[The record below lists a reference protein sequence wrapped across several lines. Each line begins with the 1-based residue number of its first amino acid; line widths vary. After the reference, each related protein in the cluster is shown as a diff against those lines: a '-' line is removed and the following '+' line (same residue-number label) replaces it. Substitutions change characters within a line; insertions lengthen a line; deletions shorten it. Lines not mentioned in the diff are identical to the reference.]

1 MADSVMQY
9 KDILFDLSKTIW
21 EAAELK
27 FAEHKSA
34 AASVQVLK
42 DAGFDVTVGFGGLD
56 TAFMGRYGS
65 GKPVIG
71 ILGEFDALDGLS
83 QMPDVAVQT
92 PRPGTTCG
100 HGCGHHLL
108 GTGAIGA
115 GMALRS
121 WCDAH
126 PGQGTVI
133 VYGCPG
139 EEGGSGKAYMAR
151 AGVFDELD
159 LALTWHPGTVNRAST
174 GSNLAN
180 CQAYFRFHGKASHAG
195 GSPQHGRSALDAV
208 EIMNVGVNYLRE
220 HMEMTDRVHYAVT
233 NTGGVSPNVV
243 QAESEVIYL
252 VRSKTNDG
260 VKDLFARVC
269 DCAKGA
275 ALITGTT
282 SEVIFDKA
290 CSNVLPN
297 DTLATLMHE
306 TMVKLGAPTYTDDE
320 IAYMKPFQE
329 VIGEAGVQNM
339 LKPLPDSEAE
349 VFAAQIA
356 EHPMGDF
363 IRPFA
368 PKETVSTGSSD
379 VGDVSQIVPT
389 GEISTACY
397 ILGTPGHSWLM
408 VAQGL
413 SSYAQKGM
421 LFAAQ
426 AMADTAQTLFETPEL
441 IEKAKAEFL
450 RRSKGK
456 KYVCPI
462 PPEVMPAA
470 RRN

>member
-1 MADSVMQY
+1 MANSVMQY
-9 KDILFDLSKTIW
+9 KDILVDLSKTIW

-27 FAEHKSA
+27 FSEHKSA
-34 AASVQVLK
+34 AASIQVLK
-42 DAGFDVTVGFGGLD
+42 DAGFDVTVGIGGMD

-65 GKPVIG
+65 GSPVIG
-71 ILGEFDALDGLS
+71 LLGEFDALDGLS

-126 PGQGTVI
+126 PGQGTII

-151 AGVFDELD
+151 AGVFDCLD
-159 LALTWHPGTVNRAST
+159 AALTWHPATTNRAST

-195 GSPQHGRSALDAV
+195 GAPQHGRSALDAV

-220 HMEMTDRVHYAVT
+220 HMEMTDRIHYAVT

-252 VRSKTNDG
+252 VRSKSNEG
-260 VKDLFARVC
+260 VKELFARVC

-290 CSNVLPN
+290 CSNMLPN
-297 DTLATLMHE
+297 DTLSTLLYD
-306 TMVKLGAPTYTDDE
+306 TLVKLGPPTYTDEE
-320 IAYMKPFQE
+320 IAYMKPFQA

-339 LKPLPDSEAE
+339 LKPLTDSEADE
-349 VFAAQIA
+349 LSAQINA
-356 EHPMGDF
+356 HPMGDF
-363 IRPFA
+363 IRPFV

-389 GEISTACY
+389 AELNTACY

-421 LFAAQ
+421 LYAAQ
-426 AMADTAQTLFETPEL
+426 AMADAVQTLFESPEL
-441 IEKAKAEFL
+441 LAKAKAEFQ
-450 RRSKGK
+450 RRTKGK

-470 RRN
+470 RRS

>member
-65 GKPVIG
+65 GKPGIG

-108 GTGAIGA
+108 GAGAIGA

-159 LALTWHPGTVNRAST
+159 LALTWHPGSTNSAST

-195 GSPQHGRSALDAV
+195 GAPQHGRSALDAV

-220 HMEMTDRVHYAVT
+220 HMEMTDRIHYAVT
-233 NTGGVSPNVV
+233 TP
-243 QAESEVIYL
+243 
-252 VRSKTNDG
+252 
-260 VKDLFARVC
+260 
-269 DCAKGA
+269 A
-275 ALITGTT
+275 A
-282 SEVIFDKA
+282 S
-290 CSNVLPN
+290 
-297 DTLATLMHE
+297 
-306 TMVKLGAPTYTDDE
+306 
-320 IAYMKPFQE
+320 
-329 VIGEAGVQNM
+329 
-339 LKPLPDSEAE
+339 
-349 VFAAQIA
+349 
-356 EHPMGDF
+356 
-363 IRPFA
+363 
-368 PKETVSTGSSD
+368 
-379 VGDVSQIVPT
+379 
-389 GEISTACY
+389 
-397 ILGTPGHSWLM
+397 
-408 VAQGL
+408 
-413 SSYAQKGM
+413 
-421 LFAAQ
+421 
-426 AMADTAQTLFETPEL
+426 AQT
-441 IEKAKAEFL
+441 
-450 RRSKGK
+450 
-456 KYVCPI
+456 
-462 PPEVMPAA
+462 
-470 RRN
+470 